1 MNARENFQQF
11 IAERKTYSAPE
22 ITGEFELETRA
33 GSPLGFPEG
42 LDVLD
47 SE

>member
-1 MNARENFQQF
+1 MTARDSYQPPY
-11 IAERKTYSAPE
+11 AELKAYSAPE

-33 GSPLGFPEG
+33 GSPLGFPED
-42 LDVLD
+42 LDTTG